1 MAIDLE
7 SLVARLDRVEAELAL
22 RRLVHDYCIGADH
35 RDAKRWDA
43 VWTDD
48 AVWRLTPGWKP
59 FEEEDIRVYRG
70 RAEIRHAV
78 CRTACCH
85 LIRTAPPDRPVM
97 YRAKAGDRT
106 LPTRQIGG

>member
-7 SLVARLDRVEAELAL
+7 SLAARLDRVEAKLAL

-35 RDAKRWDA
+35 RAAERWDA

-48 AVWRLTPGWKP
+48 AVWRAAPGWER

-70 RAEIRHAV
+70 RAEIHHAV
-78 CRTACCH
+78 EEQWA
-85 LIRTAPPDRPVM
+85 AFPVTQH
-97 YRAKAGDRT
+97 AT
-106 LPTRQIGG
+106 SNHTV